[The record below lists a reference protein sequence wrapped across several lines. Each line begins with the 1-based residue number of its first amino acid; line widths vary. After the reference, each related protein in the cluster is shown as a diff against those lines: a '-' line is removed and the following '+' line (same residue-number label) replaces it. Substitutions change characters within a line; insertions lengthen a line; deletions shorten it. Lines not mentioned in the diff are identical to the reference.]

1 MVDIST
7 IPQLGFKI
15 AGFLGCHQQFHLPP
29 TKTYPLRSPD
39 HQIINPPGAASQVN
53 WMGKRLSFTV
63 DLSEVGCGC
72 NAALYMVSMSYS
84 YEVPRGSVGLGG
96 VIYIYM
102 YLCMIYLIYIYVF
115 LERLGVSD
123 WRCCFFFSG
132 FFSWFEWTW
141 WSKQLEASFVGGI
154 QEV

>member
-96 VIYIYM
+96 VIYIYI
-102 YLCMIYLIYIYVF
+102 CIYV
-115 LERLGVSD
+115 
-123 WRCCFFFSG
+123 
-132 FFSWFEWTW
+132 
-141 WSKQLEASFVGGI
+141 
-154 QEV
+154 